1 MNTSAIVESS
11 MLFGPYE
18 EGHCFHIEA
27 SPCYQRIKK
36 DVRMAE
42 FLLLKT
48 RKNDHPVILVVEAK
62 SSSPVPEKHSNF
74 QTFIQEIKAKL
85 ANALMLG
92 IAVCLQRHPDAH
104 LPSAFRTLALNTADF
119 GFVLVINGHKKD
131 WLPPLQEALSKA
143 LKPIIKTW
151 GLPANSVAVLN
162 HELALEYG
170 LISATL

>member
-1 MNTSAIVESS
+1 
-11 MLFGPYE
+11 
-18 EGHCFHIEA
+18 
-27 SPCYQRIKK
+27 
-36 DVRMAE
+36 MAE

-74 QTFIQEIKAKL
+74 QTFIQEVKAKL
-85 ANALMLG
+85 TNALMLG
-92 IAVCLQRHPDAH
+92 IAACLQRHPDAH

>member
-1 MNTSAIVESS
+1 
-11 MLFGPYE
+11 
-18 EGHCFHIEA
+18 
-27 SPCYQRIKK
+27 
-36 DVRMAE
+36 
-42 FLLLKT
+42 
-48 RKNDHPVILVVEAK
+48 
-62 SSSPVPEKHSNF
+62 
-74 QTFIQEIKAKL
+74 
-85 ANALMLG
+85 MLG
-92 IAVCLQRHPDAH
+92 IAACLQRHPDAH

>member
-1 MNTSAIVESS
+1 MNTSPIVESC
-11 MLFGPYE
+11 MRFGPYE

-36 DVRMAE
+36 DLRMAE

-48 RKNDHPVILVVEAK
+48 RKNGHPVIWVVEAK
-62 SSSPVPEKHSNF
+62 SSSPVPDKHSNF

-85 ANALMLG
+85 TNALMLG
-92 IAVCLQRHPDAH
+92 VAACLQKHPDAQ
-104 LPSAFRTLALNTADF
+104 LPPAFRTLALNTADF